1 VNFQN
6 PEPEITSLKL
16 NGKEISILRLD
27 LLPTAYN
34 GNKWFKL
41 KYNLEE
47 AVRTGEKRILTFGGA
62 YSNHIYALA
71 AATKEAEL
79 TSIGIIRGERIEPL
93 NSTLRFAEECGMELH
108 FINRSEYR
116 RKKDQDFIENL
127 KYKFGDFYLIPEGG
141 SNELGIKGASEILS
155 AVSGYDIICTPV
167 GTGGTLAGLIYG
179 KESLAEVLGFMVVRD
194 KTIQRFVESNST
206 DESWKLIGDF
216 DFGGYARYNQ
226 SLIDFINEFKSDF
239 SIQLDPIYTGKMMFG
254 INQLITDQYFDSKAK
269 ILVVHTGGQQGI
281 KGFNERFD
289 HILN

>member
-1 VNFQN
+1 MNFQN